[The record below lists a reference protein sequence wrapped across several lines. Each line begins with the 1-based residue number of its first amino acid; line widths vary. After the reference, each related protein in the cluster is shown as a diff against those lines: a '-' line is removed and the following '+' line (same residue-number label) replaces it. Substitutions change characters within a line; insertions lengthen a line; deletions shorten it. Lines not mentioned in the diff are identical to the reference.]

1 MTNTR
6 SGHTFD
12 RRGESKG
19 LHPHPNLF
27 DLAGQVTNSS
37 RIPVIFAIDPP
48 KASSGVFRVSPIAG
62 LLLGNQTA
70 TLQVIFAPRET
81 KEYQFRLPVKVQ
93 FQKSRSGLEQ
103 NSTYTSN
110 FPLLGHTSNILMY
123 SRSSRQTSTSDS
135 PQRCRLP
142 FKV

>member
-1 MTNTR
+1 MTNAR
-6 SGHTFD
+6 SGHTVG
-12 RRGESKG
+12 RREVSKG
-19 LHPHPNLF
+19 LHPHPIPF
-27 DLAGQVTNSS
+27 DLPGQVTNSS

-93 FQKSRSGLEQ
+93 FRL
-103 NSTYTSN
+103 
-110 FPLLGHTSNILMY
+110 
-123 SRSSRQTSTSDS
+123 
-135 PQRCRLP
+135 RLP
-142 FKV
+142 VRI